1 MHDKKPSPGGR
12 WRGEAVTDEGKGFD
26 IRVLPSKQV
35 KAFAPQVRRWH
46 GAAMTD
52 EGDHGGAS
60 VIDGMTGHD
69 GSCRGGPLCPPVDDR
84 RTYGTHPHPS
94 WLRHATFP
102 LEGGRHETNIQPV
115 MAVPDT
121 ITVGP
126 SAPPMTP

>member
-35 KAFAPQVRRWH
+35 KAFAPQVRRWR

-69 GSCRGGPLCPPVDDR
+69 GSCRGGPPCPPVDN
-84 RTYGTHPHPS
+84 GCTHVVP
-94 WLRHATFP
+94 LIRHGCA
-102 LEGGRHETNIQPV
+102 
-115 MAVPDT
+115 
-121 ITVGP
+121 
-126 SAPPMTP
+126 APPSHLWGEGFDLF

>member
-52 EGDHGGAS
+52 EGGS
-60 VIDGMTGHD
+60 RRCVGH
-69 GSCRGGPLCPPVDDR
+69 R
-84 RTYGTHPHPS
+84 R
-94 WLRHATFP
+94 A
-102 LEGGRHETNIQPV
+102 
-115 MAVPDT
+115 DT
-121 ITVGP
+121 EVRP
-126 SAPPMTP
+126 YKSHRDTP